1 MNDHSYASQTKTL
14 DILNQFFHREG
25 GGRKEERRKGGAE
38 GRRDTDG
45 HPWDTSR
52 RTRTARKMGDR
63 ELLQWVSDK
72 LHDVLGF
79 SESSTAQF
87 VVALARRASKSGKG
101 ASALL
106 AGLADLDVPANATS
120 RAFAG
125 ELMARYVGCQL
136 RGGVRVVGPAAA
148 ASFRLIPAICV

>member
-1 MNDHSYASQTKTL
+1 
-14 DILNQFFHREG
+14 
-25 GGRKEERRKGGAE
+25 
-38 GRRDTDG
+38 
-45 HPWDTSR
+45 
-52 RTRTARKMGDR
+52 MGDR

-101 ASALL
+101 APALL
-106 AGLADLDVPANATS
+106 AGLSDLDVPANATS

-125 ELMARYVGCQL
+125 ELMARCGWSPTAAMLVSTPYPSNYVY
-136 RGGVRVVGPAAA
+136 
-148 ASFRLIPAICV
+148 ICISNIL

>member
-1 MNDHSYASQTKTL
+1 
-14 DILNQFFHREG
+14 
-25 GGRKEERRKGGAE
+25 
-38 GRRDTDG
+38 
-45 HPWDTSR
+45 
-52 RTRTARKMGDR
+52 MGDR

-101 ASALL
+101 PPALL
-106 AGLADLDVPANATS
+106 AGLADLDVPASATS

-125 ELMARYVGCQL
+125 ELMARWVL
-136 RGGVRVVGPAAA
+136 
-148 ASFRLIPAICV
+148 CVCARACVCLD

>member
-1 MNDHSYASQTKTL
+1 
-14 DILNQFFHREG
+14 
-25 GGRKEERRKGGAE
+25 
-38 GRRDTDG
+38 
-45 HPWDTSR
+45 
-52 RTRTARKMGDR
+52 MGDR

-101 ASALL
+101 PSALL
-106 AGLADLDVPANATS
+106 AGLADLDVPSNATS

-125 ELMARYVGCQL
+125 ELMARYAGYQL
-136 RGGVRVVGPAAA
+136 YSGVLRSPPTV
-148 ASFRLIPAICV
+148 

>member
-1 MNDHSYASQTKTL
+1 
-14 DILNQFFHREG
+14 
-25 GGRKEERRKGGAE
+25 
-38 GRRDTDG
+38 
-45 HPWDTSR
+45 
-52 RTRTARKMGDR
+52 MGDR

-72 LHDVLGF
+72 LHDVVGF

-101 ASALL
+101 APALL

-125 ELMARYVGCQL
+125 ELMARCVVCSERERARFCLCVPSRFL
-136 RGGVRVVGPAAA
+136 RTPTRWTHSPRVRDIV
-148 ASFRLIPAICV
+148 

>member
-1 MNDHSYASQTKTL
+1 MGDAAL
-14 DILNQFFHREG
+14 FFSFVCLFLSSKR
-25 GGRKEERRKGGAE
+25 
-38 GRRDTDG
+38 
-45 HPWDTSR
+45 
-52 RTRTARKMGDR
+52 MGDR

-101 ASALL
+101 APALL
-106 AGLADLDVPANATS
+106 AGLSDLDVPTNATS

-125 ELMARYVGCQL
+125 ELMARCGC
-136 RGGVRVVGPAAA
+136 
-148 ASFRLIPAICV
+148 